1 MPKKTVNRI
10 LIKLSGESLM
20 GDKKYGISIDTVN
33 IIASYLKNLLNKKT
47 QLCIVIGGGNI
58 FRGLEA
64 SSLGMERANADYMGM
79 LATVLNGLAL
89 QNALEKINI
98 ETRVMSA
105 LPIQSICET
114 YIRRRAI
121 RHMEKNRI
129 VICTA
134 GTGNPYFSTD
144 TSAALRAAELDCD
157 VIYKA
162 TQVDGIYNKD
172 PKKFK
177 NAKRYD
183 KITYQKYLT
192 ENLKVMDTSAIT
204 IARDNKI
211 SIKLFSL
218 VSILMIIL
226 LYNNKLLSNI
236 RINMIF
242 FYCLIFT
249 HQYPYDFY
257 VAN

>member
-20 GDKKYGISIDTVN
+20 GDEKYGISIDTVN

-58 FRGLEA
+58 FRGLAA

-162 TQVDGIYNKD
+162 TQVNGIYNKD

-211 SIKLFSL
+211 SIKLFS
-218 VSILMIIL
+218 ILEKNCFLKM
-226 LYNNKLLSNI
+226 YMNKIKNSEI
-236 RINMIF
+236 S
-242 FYCLIFT
+242 
-249 HQYPYDFY
+249 
-257 VAN
+257 

>member
-1 MPKKTVNRI
+1 LSSMKNNRI

-20 GDKKYGISIDTVN
+20 GAGKYGISIDTVN
-33 IIASYLKNLLNKKT
+33 NIAANLKKLLLKKADI
-47 QLCIVIGGGNI
+47 CVVIGGGNI

-64 SSLGMERANADYMGM
+64 SSQGMDRANADYMGM

-89 QNALEKINI
+89 QNALEKI
-98 ETRVMSA
+98 EVQTRVMSA
-105 LPIQSICET
+105 FPIQSICET

-162 TQVDGIYNKD
+162 TQVDGIYDKD

-177 NAKRYD
+177 NAK
-183 KITYQKYLT
+183 KYSKLSFKKYIN
-192 ENLKVMDTSAIT
+192 ENLKVMDTSAIA

-211 SIKLFSL
+211 PIKLFSIQEKNCF
-218 VSILMIIL
+218 VKMFM
-226 LYNNKLLSNI
+226 NKLRHSEI
-236 RINMIF
+236 S
-242 FYCLIFT
+242 
-249 HQYPYDFY
+249 
-257 VAN
+257 